1 MTAARMMCAGLACKL
16 TGLHASS
23 RHLLAGA
30 TNGMCFFGIGTQL
43 LCMLCM
49 AGVANANSI
58 KRLAIVSALR
68 HFPGFQGLRHHS
80 STVFMETNLH
90 LHGLG
95 NLACHVIC
103 VTS

>member
-1 MTAARMMCAGLACKL
+1 
-16 TGLHASS
+16 
-23 RHLLAGA
+23 
-30 TNGMCFFGIGTQL
+30 MCFFGIGTQL

-49 AGVANANSI
+49 AGVANANW
-58 KRLAIVSALR
+58 LAIVSALR

-103 VTS
+103 VTL

>member
-1 MTAARMMCAGLACKL
+1 
-16 TGLHASS
+16 
-23 RHLLAGA
+23 
-30 TNGMCFFGIGTQL
+30 MCFFGIGTQL

-49 AGVANANSI
+49 AGVANANW
-58 KRLAIVSALR
+58 LAIVSALR

-103 VTS
+103 VTLWFQCGGYTVRYSCGS